1 MTRRAS
7 MVRGLVGIV
16 LLVAVLVTACY
27 FVALRPM
34 LQHARIQELVY
45 RHQTNPDPQTAK
57 LLANLLD
64 RRRFGKE
71 EGNRV
76 LEMLF
81 TPQLAVRRSY
91 PVGKRAYVSTKYP
104 YPLHFARVRFFT
116 ARHQFVCDEE
126 QGGSSGGLG
135 NGITTQPKHIAL
147 EPPKEPGIYGAIVE
161 LRVAVFPEE
170 ARPGDR
176 PWQEL
181 KATAAYHCLVRM
193 PFNLRIVPPEDAERP
208 TRVSG
213 PDLDARMRAAFTW
226 TSDPFGGYGYS
237 TGQAG
242 VKARP
247 LWALHFAPLAKNIA
261 FRITFR
267 GADGF
272 QKSLRGSYG
281 SYCRARAGARGSCH
295 VDLCKLG
302 LGPGN
307 YKGTFVFEP
316 DEKIAYQDAA
326 IKTIWG
332 GTLAFPASIRVVR
345 DPQRERLR
353 RSLQKERAQSTQS
366 SPLR

>member
-34 LQHARIQELVY
+34 LQRARIQELVY
-45 RHQTNPDPQTAK
+45 RHQTNPDPETAK

-81 TPQLAVRRSY
+81 TPLLAVRTSY
-91 PVGKRAYVSTKYP
+91 PVGKRAYVSLQYP
-104 YPLHFARVRFFT
+104 HPLRFVHVRFCT
-116 ARHQFVCDEE
+116 ARHRFVCGEE
-126 QGGSSGGLG
+126 QGSSFSGFA
-135 NGITTQPKHIAL
+135 NGIMTQPEHIAL
-147 EPPKEPGIYGAIVE
+147 EPPKEPGIYGATVE
-161 LRVAVFPEE
+161 LRVAVFPKE

-176 PWQEL
+176 PWEEL
-181 KATAAYHCLVRM
+181 KATAAYHCVVRM

-208 TRVSG
+208 TRVSD

-226 TSDPFGGYGYS
+226 TNRPLGGYGYS
-237 TGQAG
+237 TDQAE

-247 LWALHFAPLAKNIA
+247 LWVLGFAPLAENVA
-261 FRITFR
+261 FRVTFR
-267 GADGF
+267 GADGS
-272 QKSLRGSYG
+272 QRLLRGSF
-281 SYCRARAGARGSCH
+281 CRARAGERGLYH
-295 VDLCKLG
+295 VDLAVLG

-307 YKGTFVFEP
+307 YQGTFLFEP
-316 DEKIAYQDAA
+316 DVEIAYQDAA
-326 IKTIWG
+326 IKAIWG
-332 GTLAFPASIRVVR
+332 GTLEFPASIRVVR

-353 RSLQKERAQSTQS
+353 QSLQTKTDEGTQA